1 MGGTDRDDPEAG
13 ERRVEATGKILHISR
28 KMPAAR
34 RRQVAPNSVIGI
46 LIFVVAELMF
56 FGGLISAHT
65 IVKSSALAGWPPP
78 GQPRLPAS
86 ETLIN
91 TAAPIISGFVLYY
104 ARRRYLQSAP
114 LARTPLL
121 IAMLLGAVFVVF
133 QGVEWAA
140 LLREGLTLTSSTHGG
155 FFYLIIGLH
164 ALHAVVALLV
174 LLWAYLRL
182 LRNDLV
188 LSQLV
193 TVEIFWYFVVGLWPI
208 LYWRVYL

>member
-1 MGGTDRDDPEAG
+1 
-13 ERRVEATGKILHISR
+13 
-28 KMPAAR
+28 MPAAR

-46 LIFVVAELMF
+46 LIFVIAELMF

-65 IVKSSALAGWPPP
+65 IVKSSAISGWPPP

-91 TAAPIISGFVLYY
+91 TAALIASGFVLYY
-104 ARRRYLQSAP
+104 ARRRYMHNAA
-114 LARTPLL
+114 LARRPLL
-121 IAMLLGAVFVVF
+121 IAMLLGAFFVVF

-164 ALHAVVALLV
+164 ALHAVAALFV
-174 LLWAYLRL
+174 LLWAYSRL
-182 LRNDLV
+182 VRNELV

>member
-1 MGGTDRDDPEAG
+1 MGSTESGDGEPG
-13 ERRVEATGKILHISR
+13 ERRVEATGKILHLSR

-65 IVKSSALAGWPPP
+65 IVKSSALGGWPPP

-91 TAAPIISGFVLYY
+91 TAALIASGFVLYY
-104 ARRRYLQSAP
+104 ARRRYEQSAP
-114 LARTPLL
+114 LARRPLL
-121 IAMLLGAVFVVF
+121 IAMLLGAFFVVF

-164 ALHAVVALLV
+164 AAHAIVALLV

-182 LRNDLV
+182 VRNDLV

>member
-1 MGGTDRDDPEAG
+1 M
-13 ERRVEATGKILHISR
+13 EATGKILHLSR

-46 LIFVVAELMF
+46 LIFVIAELMF

-65 IVKSSALAGWPPP
+65 IVKSSALSGWPPP
-78 GQPRLPAS
+78 GQPRLPVY

-91 TAAPIISGFVLYY
+91 TAALIASGFVLYY
-104 ARRRYLQSAP
+104 ARRRYGQSAA
-114 LARTPLL
+114 LARRPLL
-121 IAMLLGAVFVVF
+121 IAMLLGAFFVVF
-133 QGVEWAA
+133 QGVEWAG

-164 ALHAVVALLV
+164 ALHAGAALLV
-174 LLWAYLRL
+174 LLWAYSRL
-182 LRNDLV
+182 VRNDLV

-208 LYWRVYL
+208 LYWRVYF

>member
-1 MGGTDRDDPEAG
+1 VGTDRPDDDAG
-13 ERRVEATGKILHISR
+13 GGRKLEATSKVLHLSR

-34 RRQVAPNSVIGI
+34 RRQVAPNGVIGM
-46 LIFVVAELMF
+46 LIFVVAETMF

-78 GQPRLPAS
+78 GQPRLPVQ

-91 TAAPIISGFVLYY
+91 TAALIASGLLLYY
-104 ARRRYLQSAP
+104 ARRRYQRAAST
-114 LARTPLL
+114 ARGPLL
-121 IAMLLGAVFVVF
+121 AVLLLGAFFVVF

-140 LLREGLTLTSSTHGG
+140 LLHEGLTFTSSTHGS

-164 ALHAVVALLV
+164 ALHAVAALLV
-174 LLWAYLRL
+174 LGWAYLRL
-182 LRNDLV
+182 VRNDLV
-188 LSQLV
+188 APQFW
-193 TVEIFWYFVVGLWPI
+193 TIEILWYFVVALWPL

>member
-1 MGGTDRDDPEAG
+1 M
-13 ERRVEATGKILHISR
+13 EATGKVLHLAR

-34 RRQVAPNSVIGI
+34 RRQVAPNSVIGM
-46 LIFVVAELMF
+46 LIFVVAEVMF

-65 IVKSSALAGWPPP
+65 IVRSTTLSGWPPP
-78 GQPRLPAS
+78 GQPRLPIY

-91 TAAPIISGFVLYY
+91 TLALLASGFVLRH
-104 ARRRYLQSAP
+104 AHRRYESNPA
-114 LARTPLL
+114 LAKRPML
-121 IAMLLGAVFVVF
+121 IAMLLGAFFVAF
-133 QGVEWAA
+133 QGAEWVA

-155 FFYLIIGLH
+155 FFYLIIGAH
-164 ALHAVVALLV
+164 ALHAVAGLSV

-182 LRNDLV
+182 TRGDL
-188 LSQLV
+188 LHSQIV